1 MVEMTYTEEL
11 IHRLKTGEISPEEHL
26 EEKLDAIRSKDSELN
41 AFITVTEELAR
52 RMAQKATEAIKEG
65 RGELF
70 YGLVWGIKDNFA
82 LKGVRMTCGSK
93 MLERYVPPYTAT
105 PVERILENNGVIVG
119 KLNMD
124 EFACGSSGETSYFGP
139 TRNARDPERVPGGSS
154 SGAGAAVAAELV
166 DLALGSDTGGSI
178 RNPASFNGVVG
189 LKPTYSLVSRYGLA
203 DLAMSLDVPGP
214 LAQDAFGI
222 ALAMEAIQGYDSR
235 DRVTAHRRLP
245 FLDSLDSFDPDR
257 TRIGFTEALLD
268 GVEAAV
274 RKATLHVLKFFESK
288 GVEIVDVELPDIW
301 AAFPTY
307 YLVMYPEFASAMQ
320 KFDGLKYGHR
330 VDATTLYDTVA
341 RSRAEGFG
349 KEIKRR
355 IIMGTYISMAEH
367 AGKWYTLAL
376 KARSMIQRS
385 FQKALERADFLIFP
399 TVPVLPFKLGERIN
413 DPVQMYMADALTVPA
428 NLTGMPAISFPGGWK
443 DHLPIGVQL
452 LGNHFQDHIIVS
464 AVRFFEKEGRPWSE

>member
-1 MVEMTYTEEL
+1 MTYTEEL
-11 IHRLKTGEISPEEHL
+11 VERLRTGELAPEEHL
-26 EEKLDAIRSKDSELN
+26 QEKLEKIRAADPELN
-41 AFITVTEELAR
+41 AFITVTEDLAADLAR
-52 RMAQKATEAIKEG
+52 RVSAKMKDGGGA
-65 RGELF
+65 LF

-93 MLERYVPPYTAT
+93 MLENYIPPYTAT

-154 SGAGAAVAAELV
+154 SGAGAAVAAGLV

-214 LAQDAFGI
+214 LAQDAYGV
-222 ALAMEAIQGYDSR
+222 ALAMEAIQGYDPR
-235 DRVTAHRRLP
+235 DRVSARRRLP
-245 FLDSLDSFDPDR
+245 FLETLDTFDPDR
-257 TRIGFTEALLD
+257 ARIGFTDALLE
-268 GVEAAV
+268 GVDPAV
-274 RKATLHVLKFFESK
+274 RKATLHVLRFFESE
-288 GVEIVDVELPDIW
+288 GAEVVEVELPDIW

-320 KFDGLKYGHR
+320 KFDGLRYGHR
-330 VDATTLYDTVA
+330 VDGATLYETVA

-376 KARSMIQRS
+376 KARTMIQRS
-385 FQKALERADFLIFP
+385 FKKALEGADFLLFP

-443 DHLPIGVQL
+443 ERLPIGVQL
-452 LGNHFQDHIIVS
+452 LGNHFQDHVIVS
-464 AVRFFEKEGRPWSE
+464 AVRFFEKEGKPWFE